1 MIARFSAEEVRQR
14 RGDDHV
20 HTVATCAEE
29 QEIFVYADSI
39 EKGFLLLQRTTNQ
52 VFDFL
57 PRVQLQDIGDQNE
70 KMWEI
75 YRDNLKA
82 GHIRSPDPIEDA
94 GAPSVS
100 MLIEG
105 APPTTSSP
113 GTPVGRSILRTK
125 SDASALPAALDADG
139 RSARILE
146 SERSDLPV
154 SCRALPATSV
164 CGSLES
170 GDLWY
175 RSRLSITNICSSSGG
190 WWVEDATRFVEL
202 SDQMALH
209 VMSPYS

>member
-39 EKGFLLLQRTTNQ
+39 EKGFLLLQRTTNP

-82 GHIRSPDPIEDA
+82 GHIRSPAPLEDV
-94 GAPSVS
+94 GAPSCGADGEGGEALRDEGQDLAVGELGGAPSIS
-100 MLIEG
+100 MLTDV
-105 APPTTSSP
+105 AP
-113 GTPVGRSILRTK
+113 
-125 SDASALPAALDADG
+125 A
-139 RSARILE
+139 
-146 SERSDLPV
+146 
-154 SCRALPATSV
+154 
-164 CGSLES
+164 
-170 GDLWY
+170 
-175 RSRLSITNICSSSGG
+175 SSSQS
-190 WWVEDATRFVEL
+190 APTCR
-202 SDQMALH
+202 
-209 VMSPYS
+209 